1 MPLFGPAAL
10 PPRRPRRLVF
20 TLGGVVADSAVPITP
35 GSGAN
40 IDTYQI
46 AGGDHQQIVREA
58 RATAITTNTWTVST
72 TASASQI
79 AADAGRLTVVMVSLA
94 SARVY
99 LRFDATAP
107 TAAAHHWY
115 LDPGDRYEVPPELA
129 TLAISMLGQSA
140 GGTILT
146 TLATAS

>member
-1 MPLFGPAAL
+1 MPLFGPATL
-10 PPRRPRRLVF
+10 QPRRTRRLVW

-46 AGGDHQQIVREA
+46 TGGDHQQIVREA
-58 RATAITTNTWTVST
+58 RATAITTNTWTVAT
-72 TASASQI
+72 TASTSQI
-79 AADAGRLTVVMVSLA
+79 AADAGRVTVVMVSLA

-99 LRFDATAP
+99 LRFDSTAP
-107 TAAAHHWY
+107 TASSHHWY
-115 LDPGDRYEVPPELA
+115 LDPGDRYEVPAELA

-140 GGTILT
+140 GGSILS

>member
-1 MPLFGPAAL
+1 M
-10 PPRRPRRLVF
+10 
-20 TLGGVVADSAVPITP
+20 ADSAVPITP

>member
-1 MPLFGPAAL
+1 M
-10 PPRRPRRLVF
+10 
-20 TLGGVVADSAVPITP
+20 ADSAVPITP

-46 AGGDHQQIVREA
+46 SGGDHQQIVREA

-72 TASASQI
+72 TASTSQI
-79 AADAGRLTVVMVSLA
+79 AADTSRVAVVMVSLA

-99 LRFDATAP
+99 LRFDSTAP

-115 LDPGDRYEVPPELA
+115 LDPGDRYEVPPEMT
-129 TLAISMLGQSA
+129 TLAVSMLGASA
-140 GGTILT
+140 GGSILS
-146 TLATAS
+146 TLATAG